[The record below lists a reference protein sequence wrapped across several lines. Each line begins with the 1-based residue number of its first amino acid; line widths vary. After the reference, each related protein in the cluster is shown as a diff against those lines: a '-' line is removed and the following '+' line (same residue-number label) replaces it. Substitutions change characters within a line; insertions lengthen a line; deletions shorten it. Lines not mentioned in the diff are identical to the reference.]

1 MTKIFAN
8 FVIYLKLI
16 TRNWESLDGPGWT
29 RSSGRTITHRV
40 HLWVILACP
49 GNPDKEI
56 CDFLIEVE
64 HDSNMEQQFMRN
76 HRNLYATA
84 FEGIEDYQIKAGL
97 SGQFL
102 SRGGY
107 FVQVSVEPRKSNS
120 LTFIKQIMKCLITE
134 NHQCDINQ
142 NYHINSNKYILLSS
156 RLLSVGVRPP
166 WTKTAV
172 WGPSTRP
179 SHERIQTTDP

>member
-1 MTKIFAN
+1 MGISQSEIEFQATDHVNNPSEIF
-8 FVIYLKLI
+8 IIKLETFDQDLRELCHLLEVDNKELGI
-16 TRNWESLDGPGWT
+16 PECGRTFT
-29 RSSGRTITHRV
+29 RSIAESFWDVQETLI
-40 HLWVILACP
+40 
-49 GNPDKEI
+49 KEI

-166 WTKTAV
+166 
-172 WGPSTRP
+172 
-179 SHERIQTTDP
+179 